1 MSRTGRIYS
10 ESGYYHVISRGTN
23 KQEIFHQDIDNYTY
37 LKYLKKYSIKY
48 DINIIAYCLMKN
60 HIHILLYDESQN
72 ISKLIHD
79 VHTSYSVYHNSAYNK
94 TGHVFECR
102 FKAQVIEKES
112 YLLNAFR
119 YILQNPRKAGICN
132 VEDYKWSSY
141 NTYNNIHSHIC
152 LDVIKTYLPS
162 ISVYKEFLASPE
174 IDYYF
179 EFDKISQDEEWAKFF
194 IKHKF
199 NVKNCSELNNFDDVT
214 KVNAIKQLKEKG
226 LTINLISNLTGISR
240 WNIATVK

>member
-23 KQEIFHQDIDNYTY
+23 KQVIFHRDIDNYTY

-48 DINIIAYCLMKN
+48 KIEIIAYCLMKN
-60 HIHILLYDESQN
+60 HIHILLHDENQN

-79 VHTSYSVYHNSAYNK
+79 VHTSYSVYHNCAYNK

-102 FKAQVIEKES
+102 FKAQAIEKES

-119 YILQNPRKAGICN
+119 YILQNPKKAGICN
-132 VEDYKWSSY
+132 IEEYKWSSY
-141 NTYNNIHSHIC
+141 NTYNNNRSQIS
-152 LDVIKTYLPS
+152 LDVIKTYLPTF
-162 ISVYKEFLASPE
+162 SVYKEFLASPE

-179 EFDKISQDEEWAKFF
+179 EFDKISKDEEWAKFL
-194 IKHKF
+194 IKKNF
-199 NVKNCSELNNFDDVT
+199 DVKNCTELKNFDEVT
-214 KVNAIKQLKEKG
+214 KVNAIKKLKEKG
-226 LTINLISNLTGISR
+226 LSINLISNLTGISR
-240 WNIATVK
+240 WTVSTAK